1 MYTGILMPDGNVPPS
16 ELILNNGK
24 MHQDLERNW
33 MNEVSYLSYLYRLMD
48 YAISVFEWHDL
59 PKGVDERMMEY
70 WLLQN
75 GMVAFF
81 YDEMLLDS
89 HNAPDGY
96 AVLPTM
102 INGKWDMYNYPIERR
117 AYATNGYNVELDETN
132 SVLVFNNYLRIPMF
146 PTLQLYAKRL
156 AELDR
161 TIDVN
166 VVNQKAPKILRGSE
180 QQKLTALNMMKQ
192 IEENRIWLWTYKGSE
207 QIDMEVLDLT
217 VPFVAKDL
225 QTVKHQIWNEAL
237 TYIGVENVN
246 TEKKERLVSD
256 EVMSNMGDVEVS
268 RFTRL
273 NAREQ
278 ACKKINELFK
288 LDVSV
293 TFRSGT
299 YVKAE
304 GYGSQPIAVQGMQ
317 PGQSGNEGAGYPVEN
332 ETGIVARIKE
342 VLGL

>member
-1 MYTGILMPDGNVPPS
+1 MYQGLLMPDGNVPT
-16 ELILNNGK
+16 EFIMNNGK
-24 MHQDLERNW
+24 INQDIEKRW
-33 MNEVSYLSYLYRLMD
+33 MNEISYLSYLYRLMD
-48 YAISVFEWHDL
+48 YAMSVFEWHNL
-59 PKGVDERMMEY
+59 PDGVDERMMEY

-81 YDEMLLDS
+81 YDSALKGS
-89 HNAPDGY
+89 RNAPDGF

-102 INGKWDMYNYPIERR
+102 VAGQWDMYNYPIQRT
-117 AYATNGYNVELDETN
+117 AYTTMGATYALDESN
-132 SVLVFNNYLRIPMF
+132 SELIFNSYLRVPMF
-146 PTLQLYAKRL
+146 PTIQWFAKRL
-156 AELDR
+156 GNLDR

-166 VVNQKAPKILRGSE
+166 IEQQKTPKILRGDE
-180 QQKLTALNMMKQ
+180 NQKLTLTNMMQ
-192 IEENRIWLWTYKGSE
+192 QVQENALWMWWYKGMDMGN
-207 QIDMEVLDLT
+207 IDVLDT
-217 VPFVAKDL
+217 AAPFVSKDL

-237 TYIGVENVN
+237 TYLGIENVN

-256 EVMSNMGDVEVS
+256 EVMSNMGDVEVA

-278 ACKKINELFK
+278 ACNKINDLFG

-304 GYGSQPIAVQGMQ
+304 GYGSQPIPVQGMQ
-317 PGQSGNEGAGYPVEN
+317 SGSAGNEGAGYPEGDK
-332 ETGIVARIKE
+332 GIISRIRE
-342 VLGL
+342 VIGL